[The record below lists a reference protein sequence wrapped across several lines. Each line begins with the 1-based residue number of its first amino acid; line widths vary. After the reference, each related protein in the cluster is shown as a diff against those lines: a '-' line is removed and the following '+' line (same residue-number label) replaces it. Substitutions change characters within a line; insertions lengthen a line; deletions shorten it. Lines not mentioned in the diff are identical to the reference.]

1 MKHWCGDL
9 AFRLCRFTNP
19 PVSWVA
25 GRWSVISRRQRPGLF
40 GKIILCNAL
49 TLIPLMLAAP
59 GAIANEIDDQL
70 EILPNNANAGASRDV
85 ADQWMQLGN
94 DYAST
99 AQYDRAIRAWQEAAA
114 IYQVLGDQV
123 AEGLA
128 YSRLGATF
136 GMLGRYPE
144 AEQALIIRIGLASDN
159 GNIPGQVIGLNNLG
173 TLYLNQNRLED
184 ATAKFEAALQL
195 AESIGHDQG
204 MGISL
209 SNLGLV
215 AVQNGEMEIAAERL
229 EAATNYRFLAGD
241 YLGEA
246 HSSNNLGDVYVALG
260 RDSNA
265 IGAYRVALRA
275 GKDAND
281 RGLQLRALDGLMG
294 IYLERQEW
302 DTVEDYLGQRIALT
316 LNTEPAD
323 LQTAITFRWMGD
335 YYLALGDIEAAADA
349 YQQSLVIARSLE
361 NKPLEAELTNRL
373 LSLRR

>member
-1 MKHWCGDL
+1 
-9 AFRLCRFTNP
+9 
-19 PVSWVA
+19 
-25 GRWSVISRRQRPGLF
+25 
-40 GKIILCNAL
+40 
-49 TLIPLMLAAP
+49 
-59 GAIANEIDDQL
+59 
-70 EILPNNANAGASRDV
+70 
-85 ADQWMQLGN
+85 
-94 DYAST
+94 
-99 AQYDRAIRAWQEAAA
+99 
-114 IYQVLGDQV
+114 
-123 AEGLA
+123 
-128 YSRLGATF
+128 
-136 GMLGRYPE
+136 
-144 AEQALIIRIGLASDN
+144 
-159 GNIPGQVIGLNNLG
+159 
-173 TLYLNQNRLED
+173 
-184 ATAKFEAALQL
+184 
-195 AESIGHDQG
+195 

-215 AVQNGEMEIAAERL
+215 AVQNGDLEIAAERL

-335 YYLALGDIEAAADA
+335 YYLALGDPEEAADA
-349 YQQSLVIARSLE
+349 YTRGLAIARSFE
-361 NKPLEAELTNRL
+361 NKALEAELTNRL
-373 LSLRR
+373 ISLQ